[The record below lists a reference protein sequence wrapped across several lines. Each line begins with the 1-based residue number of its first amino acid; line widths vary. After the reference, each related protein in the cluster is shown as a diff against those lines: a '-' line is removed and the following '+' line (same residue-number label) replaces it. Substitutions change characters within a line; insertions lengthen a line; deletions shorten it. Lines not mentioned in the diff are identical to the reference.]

1 MDWLR
6 PGAYP
11 RRWSDMALDFKLM
24 FGLHGAIMIMFVIG
38 ASLTIAIEAAIQ
50 GALIAA
56 AFATAIVWRRQQGW
70 HWSGAG
76 WKQVL
81 LAVLGGVLI
90 IVFLGAAIPSAP
102 PTTPQIFPWY
112 MGGLQIGLFNIL
124 ASLRF
129 ARMAEVDFL
138 ADCNPGLSVVETAAE
153 ALEEPRWR
161 TWARGSY
168 SVAFMAIWLEAL
180 AFFYFHGI
188 AVRGG
193 APSPTRTMTEA
204 ITEHGSTVYVT
215 VADWNRD
222 HLLMTLMMLGIPL
235 VLLLGAFLHF
245 VLRVRIYDNASFSGR
260 FSSNTKR

>member
-38 ASLTIAIEAAIQ
+38 GSLTIAIEAAIQ

-56 AFATAIVWRRQQGW
+56 AFAIAIVWRGQQGW
-70 HWSGAG
+70 HWSGVG

-90 IVFLGAAIPSAP
+90 IVFLGAE
-102 PTTPQIFPWY
+102 
-112 MGGLQIGLFNIL
+112 IGLFNIL
-124 ASLRF
+124 VSLRF

-138 ADCNPGLSVVETAAE
+138 ADCNPSLSVADTAAE
-153 ALEEPRWR
+153 VLKEPRWR
-161 TWARGSY
+161 MWARGSY

-180 AFFYFHGI
+180 AFFYFHGL

-204 ITEHGSTVYVT
+204 ITEHGSTIYVT

-222 HLLMTLMMLGIPL
+222 HLLMTLMMVGIPIML
-235 VLLLGAFLHF
+235 ILGAFLQF
-245 VLRVRIYDNASFSGR
+245 VLGVRLYDNAPFSGR
-260 FSSNTKR
+260 LNRDTKR